1 MSIPPLIIRKGLS
14 LLLGR
19 VEIFEKKKK
28 NRKQGQDFLVKMGVT
43 HIEGG

>member
-19 VEIFEKKKK
+19 VEIFEKKK

>member
-1 MSIPPLIIRKGLS
+1 MSIPPLIIRKDLS

-19 VEIFEKKKK
+19 VEIFEKK